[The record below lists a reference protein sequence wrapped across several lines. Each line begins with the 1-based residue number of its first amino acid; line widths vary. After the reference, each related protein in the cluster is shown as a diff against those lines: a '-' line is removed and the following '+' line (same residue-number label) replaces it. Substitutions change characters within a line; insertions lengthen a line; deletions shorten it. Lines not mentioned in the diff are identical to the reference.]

1 VAFAGAMPLLAALAV
16 VAWLGALLPGAHLEA
31 RRSGL
36 PSAFFAAFLAE
47 AAPRCGPPPDSTC
60 EARESWRVYSSM
72 VVDGRAAWG
81 RGRPAASALPF
92 IWERVIVLKAG
103 LELGAGALAIHVAP
117 SPCMPCSPVSG
128 TVAHPLAVACAPAT
142 LTCLCCSADGIG
154 RVVVRN
160 KDKCAGARCEG
171 LWRRHASWWACP
183 RQALIN
189 QRALIQH
196 RAAHR

>member
-1 VAFAGAMPLLAALAV
+1 MR
-16 VAWLGALLPGAHLEA
+16 LGPKSTGHASSRHCGMGRITGGCGWPSGPGATIQLYCWPAGHISVCRSRGG
-31 RRSGL
+31 RR
-36 PSAFFAAFLAE
+36 
-47 AAPRCGPPPDSTC
+47 PR
-60 EARESWRVYSSM
+60 SWRVYSSM

-183 RQALIN
+183 RQALII